1 MRLHLIDGT
10 FELFRAHYSKR
21 PDRVAPDG
29 MDVKATVGVLS
40 SLIGLLEDSD
50 EQVTHLAVAFDNPVE
65 SFRNALFDGYKT
77 SEGMDAAIVAQFNLV
92 ERAVAALGVA
102 VWSMD
107 RYEAD
112 DALATAAQR
121 WRDQVAQVRI
131 LTPDKDLGQCVTGNR
146 VVLVDR
152 IRRRVVDEDGV
163 WAKHG
168 CAPASIPDWLALVGD
183 TADGIPGVPGFG
195 AKTAAALLAEYG
207 TVEAIPARSAHWNV
221 KPRGAMRLAATL
233 QEKREEVALY
243 KKLTTLAE
251 DVPLP
256 ESLEELR
263 WRGAN
268 RSRLEGLARELGGLA
283 RRPQRYLP
291 DLPDPICPNSRGVL

>member
-21 PDRVAPDG
+21 PDRVAPNG

-40 SLIGLLEDSD
+40 SLIGLLEESD
-50 EQVTHLAVAFDNPVE
+50 EQVTHLAVAFDNPIE

-77 SEGMDAAIVAQFNLV
+77 SEGMEPAILAQFDLV
-92 ERAVAALGVA
+92 EKAVAALGVT

-112 DALATAAQR
+112 DALATAARR

-152 IRRRVVDEDGV
+152 IRRRVIDEDGV
-163 WAKHG
+163 RAKHG

-195 AKTAAALLAEYG
+195 AKTAAALLAEYE
-207 TVEAIPARSAHWNV
+207 TVEAIPARSAHWSV
-221 KPRGAMRLAATL
+221 KLRGAMRLAATL
-233 QEKREEVALY
+233 EGMREEVALY
-243 KKLTTLAE
+243 KHLATLAE
-251 DVPLP
+251 DVPVP
-256 ESLEELR
+256 QSLADLR
-263 WRGAN
+263 WTGAR
-268 RSRLEGLARELGGLA
+268 RSELDRIGRELGGLA
-283 RRPQRYLP
+283 MRPSRYQP
-291 DLPDPICPNSRGVL
+291 E

>member
-21 PDRVAPDG
+21 PDRTAPNG

-40 SLIGLLEDSD
+40 SLMSLMEDSD
-50 EQVTHLAVAFDNPVE
+50 ERVTHLAVAFDNPIE
-65 SFRNALFDGYKT
+65 SFRNTLFAGYKT
-77 SEGMDAAIVAQFNLV
+77 SEGMDPAILAQFSLV
-92 ERAVAALGVA
+92 EEAVAALGVA

-112 DALATAAQR
+112 DALASAARR

-146 VVLVDR
+146 VVQVDR
-152 IRRRVVDEDGV
+152 MRRRVIDEDGV

-168 CAPASIPDWLALVGD
+168 CAPTSIPDWLALVGD

-195 AKTAAALLAEYG
+195 AKTAATLLAEYG
-207 TVEAIPARSAHWNV
+207 TVEAIPALSAHWKV
-221 KPRGAMRLAATL
+221 KPRGAMRLAARL
-233 QEKREEVALY
+233 QEMREAVALY
-243 KKLTTLAE
+243 KHLATLAE
-251 DVPLP
+251 DVSLA
-256 ESLEELR
+256 ESLDDLR
-263 WRGAN
+263 WRGADR
-268 RSRLEGLARELGGLA
+268 RSFERLAREVGGLA
-283 RRPQRYLP
+283 MRPSRYRP
-291 DLPDPICPNSRGVL
+291 D